1 MRVKEAV
8 IGITSMW
15 QQQALCDSQV
25 SASVWQRVPWVRVL
39 DAYDIARLRVDAHPE
54 YGDCTHYCLPGV
66 PDVWNGRMLS
76 TRSCFGY

>member
-25 SASVWQRVPWVRVL
+25 SASVWQRVWYHKACDNTKR
-39 DAYDIARLRVDAHPE
+39 AAAA
-54 YGDCTHYCLPGV
+54 CCS
-66 PDVWNGRMLS
+66 N
-76 TRSCFGY
+76 